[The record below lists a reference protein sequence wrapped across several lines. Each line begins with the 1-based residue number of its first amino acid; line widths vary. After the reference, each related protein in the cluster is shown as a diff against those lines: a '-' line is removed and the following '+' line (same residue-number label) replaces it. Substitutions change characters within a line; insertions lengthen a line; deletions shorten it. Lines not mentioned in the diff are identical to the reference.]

1 MRALNFFRKS
11 TDRKATAKA
20 GARRNGRVGAF
31 LRLMRA
37 YPRTGFAAAIAL
49 LAVCVGLGS
58 IAAAQFGYID
68 LLKQES
74 SRYVRQTLLDLGLS
88 VRSVTVAGRAQ
99 TETTEI
105 LDALNVAV
113 GDSILHADITAA
125 QQRLAKL
132 AWVKRA
138 TIIRKLPDTL
148 HVEIEERRPIAI
160 WQIDRR
166 MVLVDYR
173 GAPITEKDVPEYVHL
188 PLVVGKGAAEAASDL
203 LTMLSRE
210 RWLQRRVAA
219 AIRIGGRRWDLRL
232 QNGIDIRLPE
242 ADPQTAWRVLAA
254 YEARE
259 GLLGRDVEVV
269 DLRLPDQVIV
279 RLSEG
284 RVRRIGPQG
293 REARLSRNPMRR
305 WS

>member
-1 MRALNFFRKS
+1 MRTLNFFRKL
-11 TDRKATAKA
+11 TGPKAKA
-20 GARRNGRVGAF
+20 NGRARRAGRLSAL
-31 LRLMRA
+31 LRLVRT
-37 YPRTGFAAAIAL
+37 YPRAGFAAGFVL
-49 LAVCVGLGS
+49 LALCGGVAGFV
-58 IAAAQFGYID
+58 AAQLGYID

-74 SRYVRQTLLDLGLS
+74 SRIARQTLLDLGLS
-88 VRSVTVAGRAQ
+88 VRSVTVAGREQ
-99 TETTEI
+99 TETQEI
-105 LDALNVAV
+105 LEALGVAV
-113 GDSILHADITAA
+113 GDSILHTDIVAA

-132 AWVKRA
+132 PWVGHA
-138 TIIRKLPDTL
+138 TVFRKLPDTL
-148 HVEIEERRPIAI
+148 HIEIEERQPIAI

-166 MVLVDYR
+166 MVLVDHL

-188 PLVVGKGAAEAASDL
+188 PLVVGKGAAQAASEL
-203 LTMLSRE
+203 LTILSQE

-219 AIRIGGRRWDLRL
+219 AVRVGGRRWDLRL

-242 ADPQTAWRVLAA
+242 TDPQAAWRALAA

-269 DLRLPDQVIV
+269 DLRLPDQLIV

-284 RVRRIGPQG
+284 RVQRIGPEG
-293 REARLSRNPMRR
+293 REAGLQKVKMRR